1 MTQTNGP
8 TLGYSPEA
16 GAKIVG
22 SDGLAFKSFS
32 GADTIAPY
40 EDWRLPA
47 AVRAADLASRLSIDE
62 IAGLMLYSQQN
73 KIPMLAGDTYGG
85 QPYNPD
91 VNKPWDLTD
100 GRATPSGLLPFEMPA
115 SMEAIESHCEDLPH
129 DILPYTDTDG
139 NTYTFGFGL
148 DFTGPISD
156 HRTLRYAPNL
166 SK

>member
-8 TLGYSPEA
+8 TLGYSPES
-16 GAKIVG
+16 GAKIVVI
-22 SDGLAFKSFS
+22 DGLAFKSFS

-85 QPYNPD
+85 QPYNHD

-115 SMEAIESHCEDLPH
+115 
-129 DILPYTDTDG
+129 
-139 NTYTFGFGL
+139 
-148 DFTGPISD
+148 
-156 HRTLRYAPNL
+156 
-166 SK
+166 